1 MAKLGIV
8 KKAKF
13 VMLKPSA
20 FFAEIRAEK
29 GVSYAFRYL
38 AIISLVYAI
47 GKYLI
52 SFPVM
57 TVSKEALT
65 AFLYVTG
72 LLSPFV
78 SAWITNIIARLLGGK
93 GKYHETYKAY
103 VYASTPSL
111 LFGWIPVIGAIPI
124 LYALYLSVLGISEY
138 HRISMWKAFVAVV
151 LFPILVAIILAFVIA
166 GFAYT
171 FLKSQL
177 GMM

>member
-13 VMLKPSA
+13 VMLKPSK
-20 FFAEIRAEK
+20 FFAKVKTEK
-29 GVSYAFRYL
+29 GISDPFRYL
-38 AIISLVYAI
+38 AMVSLVYAI
-47 GKYLI
+47 GNYLV
-52 SFPVM
+52 SSPVSM
-57 TVSKEALT
+57 ISKE
-65 AFLYVTG
+65 FLAVFSYAAG

-111 LFGWIPVIGAIPI
+111 LFGWVPLIGVIPS
-124 LYALYLSVLGISEY
+124 LYTLYLSVLGISKY
-138 HRISMWKAFVAVV
+138 HRIGMWKALAAVI

-171 FLKSQL
+171 FLK
-177 GMM
+177 